1 MNPNFTFKAIR
12 AVRAAGRADYENECK
27 EYAGTLVRS
36 LLANLSVHAASIEVY
51 DEDIWHVPLPFQWK
65 DTAPMVQAHFIQAMK
80 EYQWAVLS
88 VLPGN
93 VMCLTEFK

>member
-1 MNPNFTFKAIR
+1 MQ
-12 AVRAAGRADYENECK
+12 RAAPTMKTNARS
-27 EYAGTLVRS
+27 TLAPWF
-36 LLANLSVHAASIEVY
+36 ANMSVHAANIEVY

-93 VMCLTEFK
+93 VMSLTEFK